1 MELLVQDL
9 RYALRQVGKS
19 PGFAAL
25 AVLTVALGIGSNA
38 AIFSFVDALYLKP
51 LPVSHPERLVR
62 IYAKGPSGH
71 YGAGFSYPEFE
82 QLRDHNSSFSGL
94 TVETQV
100 AQLHLVS
107 GGDSEEIRG
116 EFVSGNYFSLL
127 GVQPALGRSFLLG
140 EDTARNRDAV
150 AVISDRLWK
159 AHFNHDSGVLGGEIH
174 INGVTLKVIGVAPPE
189 FYGDFTGRP
198 VDVWIPA
205 MMYGAI
211 GSGCDDGSYHC
222 SLFDAIL
229 GRLATDQT
237 PRQAQAEISSG
248 MVWLASDWPDRPSR
262 RQAVLVAANGES
274 PDDRGDHVAQM
285 QMLMSVTASLLL
297 IACANLAGLLL
308 ARGVTRR
315 REIAIRLAIGAGRAR
330 LIRQLLTESLLL
342 SCLGGACGL
351 VLSVVAKR
359 VLSNFYTT
367 DSEGFHHLYDLGFD
381 WRVLIYSTAL
391 SLVTGA
397 LFGLLPAMR
406 ASRQDLV
413 TELKD
418 GGSASQHTK
427 GWLRQALV
435 VGQLALSM
443 VLVIGSGLLVR
454 SALQV
459 RRGTNFDPQHMVV
472 LRLRPELVKYTQAQT
487 ESLLR
492 RVDQQLRGMSGI
504 ESVAFME
511 GGEGLVWNWE
521 SGRSAHVSLSAQP
534 QDQREGLEV
543 HKQDV
548 SERFFRTLR
557 VSLLQGREFGEQ
569 DRAGSQLVA
578 VVNQTLAQRLWPEQ
592 SAVGQTLFIGVQ
604 PFQVVG
610 VSADLQPRNSTHAPE
625 PHLYLSYWQSNATRE
640 GDIRFAVRVGGELAP
655 VLHEIRRVVQS
666 LDPSVPVGE
675 DMSLSEQVTLEYMP
689 VLLAQNVMTFCGVLA
704 LCLSA
709 MGLYS
714 IVAFAVRTRTREFG
728 IRMALGARRED
739 VLRLV
744 VTQGTK
750 LALVG
755 VGTGAIAALTST
767 HLLASLLFGVK
778 ATDPVTYLGASI
790 LLLVA
795 GLAACYLP
803 ARKATGV
810 DPVQALR
817 SE

>member
-1 MELLVQDL
+1 MELLFQEL
-9 RYALRQVGKS
+9 RYSMRQMRKS
-19 PGFAAL
+19 PGFAAI
-25 AVLTVALGIGSNA
+25 AVLTVAFGIGSNA

-82 QLRDHNSSFSGL
+82 QLRDHNASFSGL
-94 TVETQV
+94 AVETQV

-127 GVQPALGRSFLLG
+127 GVQPSLGRGYLPE
-140 EDTARNRDAV
+140 EDTVRNRDAV

-159 AHFNHDSGVLGGEIH
+159 AHFNQDNGVLGREIQ
-174 INGVTLKVIGVAPPE
+174 INGVALKVIGVAPPE

-198 VDVWIPA
+198 VEVWIPA
-205 MMYGAI
+205 MMYGGI
-211 GSGCDDGSYHC
+211 GSGCDDGSYKC
-222 SLFDAIL
+222 SLFDMML
-229 GRLATDQT
+229 GRLAADQT
-237 PRQAQAEISSG
+237 PLQAQAEISSG
-248 MVWLASDWPDRPSR
+248 MVWSASDWPDRTR
-262 RQAVLVAANGES
+262 QRQAVLAAASGES
-274 PDDRGDHVAQM
+274 PYEGPDHAGQM
-285 QMLMSVTASLLL
+285 RMLMTVTASLLL

-330 LIRQLLTESLLL
+330 VIRQLLTESLLL

-351 VLSVVAKR
+351 VLSVAAKR
-359 VLSNFYTT
+359 LLSNFYAA
-367 DSEGFHHLYDLGFD
+367 DSEGFHHLYDLSFD
-381 WRVLIYSTAL
+381 WRVLLYSIAL
-391 SLVTGA
+391 ALVTGA
-397 LFGLLPAMR
+397 LFGLLPAVR

-418 GGSASQHTK
+418 GGSASQHTRS
-427 GWLRQALV
+427 WLRQSLV
-435 VGQLALSM
+435 IGQLALSM
-443 VLVIGSGLLVR
+443 VLVICSGLLVR
-454 SALQV
+454 SVLQV
-459 RRGTNFDPQHMVV
+459 RSGTNFDPGHTVV

-492 RVDQQLRGMSGI
+492 RVDQQLHGMPGI

-511 GGEGLVWNWE
+511 GGEGLVWDWQ
-521 SGRSAHVSLSAQP
+521 SGRSAYMSLSSQP
-534 QDQREGLEV
+534 QGQRTGLEV

-557 VSLLQGREFGEQ
+557 VPLLQGREFGAQ

-578 VVNQTLAQRLWPEQ
+578 VMNQTLAQRLWSNG
-592 SAVGQTLFIGVQ
+592 SAVGRTFFINAQ

-610 VSADLQPRNSTHAPE
+610 VSANLQPGNPAHSPE

-640 GDIRFAVRVGGELAP
+640 GDIRFAVRVAGDPAP
-655 VLHEIRRVVQS
+655 ALREIRRAVQS
-666 LDPSVPVGE
+666 IDPIVPIGE
-675 DMSLSEQVTLEYMP
+675 DMSLAEQVGLEYMP
-689 VLLAQNVMTFCGVLA
+689 VVLAQNVMLFCGVLA

-755 VGTGAIAALTST
+755 VAIGAIAALLST
-767 HLLASLLFGVK
+767 RLLASLLFGVK
-778 ATDPVTYLGASI
+778 ATDPVTYSCATI
-790 LLLVA
+790 LLFIA
-795 GLAACYLP
+795 GLTACYLP
-803 ARKATGV
+803 ARRATSV
-810 DPVQALR
+810 DPVQALH